1 MLTDRYFSTVYIIKR
16 QRLSNG
22 RKRQSCVLAFPRL
35 PTCGE
40 VKLSGESLSLRN
52 TECTGWVI
60 SSGEFL
66 RIH

>member
-40 VKLSGESLSLRN
+40 VKLGPDSLL
-52 TECTGWVI
+52 
-60 SSGEFL
+60 FK
-66 RIH
+66 